1 MWKKETRNP
10 FAKGVFDEGWE
21 EVEIKQ
27 GVKQVVIEKEEEKKN
42 DSTTDNKRISK

>member
-10 FAKGVFDEGWE
+10 FEKGVFDEGWE

-27 GVKQVVIEKEEEKKN
+27 GVKQVVIEKEEEKK
-42 DSTTDNKRISK
+42 DGSAKDNKRISK